1 MKSTR
6 HIILFA
12 YFGCLSLMGSVQAAT
27 LSLADSPLYL
37 ANRAD
42 PNVLINLSIES
53 PMVGAGYND
62 QSDTAGCGGR
72 PTPEG
77 GFNIG
82 TCYFATKTYLGYF
95 DPKKCYTYTSSRFEP
110 SGATTA
116 THECTG
122 KWSGNFMNW
131 VSMTA
136 IDEFRWALTGGHRVP
151 ALDTATL
158 TVLERAN
165 QTLGKGHIWYPV
177 KKISASINVA
187 PSTVTPYSDTTLY
200 IYNRGTQMDVGTTT
214 ATNEKAIDLNV
225 RVKVCDSAAGLE
237 STCKAY
243 GTSNKP
249 EGLIQRNWDRMRFA
263 VTSYLLDNSASRDGG
278 VLRSKMKY
286 TGPQKYVVGS
296 GMVTNPNSEWSATD
310 GTFITN
316 PDPTDASASAV
327 ANSGVI
333 NYINKFGANGYKDK
347 DPAGE
352 LFYEAI
358 RYFKNLG
365 PTPEYSSG
373 LTATMKD
380 GFPVITTWDDPIQ
393 FRCQKNFIVGINDA
407 NPWLDKKLP
416 GTFFTTPTITGA
428 ASSTVTLAAGDY
440 GPPSN
445 PDPDINVTTLT
456 NTVGALEGLN
466 GTSWVSSG
474 PWASGTASGTLDGI
488 GGGVD
493 TYNTDCLTAKT
504 VAKLGEVMGTCGAPH
519 KENSYYIA
527 GLAYYA
533 NTTDIRSDFTGKQTI
548 ATYMIDTQEYAAN
561 PLDGPRNMLWLAGKY
576 GGFIDSN
583 ASGTPDL
590 ASEWDANSDGV
601 PDNYVLATQPDKLVS
616 GLSSAFLD
624 IIARTG
630 SSASVGASSTSL
642 RSGTNV
648 YQVIFNSGEWFGEL
662 IAYPISTAGVIGTA
676 AWNAGTKLATPTA
689 STRAIITY
697 NPASADG
704 VSFRWASLTAAQQ
717 ATIQGAD
724 SVTVAQDRLNYLR
737 GDGTNET
744 CAGACAAGYPFRQRP
759 TNKLGDIVN
768 SSPQH
773 VGAPSGQYELP
784 QFLLTAYLTDSDYLT
799 FRSAN
804 IGRTPVVYAGAND
817 GMLHG
822 FNACSPVGT
831 GCTAANQGTELLAYV
846 PSSVYSNLR
855 SLSLPGYTHKYFVDG
870 SPTVADAK
878 ISGDWKTVLVGGLN
892 AGGRGVFAL
901 DVTTPS
907 TFSEATAKNI
917 VLWEFNDS
925 HDTDMGYTYAKP
937 LIAKMNNGTGT
948 GKWAAIFGNGYNS
961 ASGIAKLFILYI
973 EEGVD
978 GTWNAT
984 DFVKIDT
991 KAGSVSLPNGLA
1003 SVNAIDRN
1011 IDGTV
1016 DTIYAGD
1023 LLGNMWKFDVS
1034 DTNDNNWKV
1043 AFGSTP
1049 APAPLF
1055 TACGGACSG
1064 SNYQPITSRPE
1075 VSFHPTDFN
1084 TTMVY
1089 FGTGKYIETSDP
1101 ATTATQ
1107 TFYGIW
1113 DNNAT
1118 VSGRS
1123 TLLPQTITNTT
1134 IAGSDFRNLT
1144 NTAIDWTTHKGWYED
1159 LPDTGERHTG
1169 NPKLLFGVLFYNT
1182 LIPTTDPCD
1191 VGGTGYLM
1199 AVNPENGGLLPFSI
1213 FDTDS
1218 SGTFTSS
1225 DIAVGGKKVGAV
1237 LGGTSILGPGT
1248 SGGTSVGINSLT
1260 DGVLGSFILNL
1271 KTTAGRISWRE
1282 LLDE

>member
-1 MKSTR
+1 
-6 HIILFA
+6 
-12 YFGCLSLMGSVQAAT
+12 
-27 LSLADSPLYL
+27 
-37 ANRAD
+37 
-42 PNVLINLSIES
+42 
-53 PMVGAGYND
+53 
-62 QSDTAGCGGR
+62 
-72 PTPEG
+72 
-77 GFNIG
+77 
-82 TCYFATKTYLGYF
+82 
-95 DPKKCYTYTSSRFEP
+95 
-110 SGATTA
+110 
-116 THECTG
+116 
-122 KWSGNFMNW
+122 
-131 VSMTA
+131 
-136 IDEFRWALTGGHRVP
+136 
-151 ALDTATL
+151 
-158 TVLERAN
+158 
-165 QTLGKGHIWYPV
+165 
-177 KKISASINVA
+177 
-187 PSTVTPYSDTTLY
+187 
-200 IYNRGTQMDVGTTT
+200 
-214 ATNEKAIDLNV
+214 
-225 RVKVCDSAAGLE
+225 
-237 STCKAY
+237 
-243 GTSNKP
+243 
-249 EGLIQRNWDRMRFA
+249 
-263 VTSYLLDNSASRDGG
+263 
-278 VLRSKMKY
+278 
-286 TGPQKYVVGS
+286 
-296 GMVTNPNSEWSATD
+296 
-310 GTFITN
+310 
-316 PDPTDASASAV
+316 
-327 ANSGVI
+327 
-333 NYINKFGANGYKDK
+333 
-347 DPAGE
+347 
-352 LFYEAI
+352 
-358 RYFKNLG
+358 
-365 PTPEYSSG
+365 
-373 LTATMKD
+373 MKD

-393 FRCQKNFIVGINDA
+393 YRCQKNFIVGINDA
-407 NPWLDKKLP
+407 NPWLDKELP

-428 ASSTVTLAAGDY
+428 ASSTVTLTAGDY

-456 NTVGALEGLN
+456 NTVGDLEGLN

-474 PWASGTASGTLDGI
+474 TWASGTASGTLDGI
-488 GGGVD
+488 GGGVG

-533 NTTDIRSDFTGKQTI
+533 NTTDIRSDFRGKQTI
-548 ATYMIDTQEYAAN
+548 ATYMIDTQEFAAN

-576 GGFIDSN
+576 GGFSDSN
-583 ASGTPDL
+583 GSNTPDL

-697 NPASADG
+697 NPDDNDG
-704 VSFRWASLTAAQQ
+704 VPFRWASLTAAQQ
-717 ATIQGAD
+717 TTIRGAD

-855 SLSLPGYTHKYFVDG
+855 SLSLQGYTHKYFVDG
-870 SPTVADAK
+870 SPTVADAV
-878 ISGDWKTVLVGGLN
+878 ISGSWKTVLVGGLN

-907 TFSEATAKNI
+907 TFSEATAASI

-937 LIAKMNNGTGT
+937 LIAKMNNG
-948 GKWAAIFGNGYNS
+948 KWAAIFGNGYNS
-961 ASGIAKLFILYI
+961 ASGKANLFILFI

-978 GTWNAT
+978 GTWSAS

-1003 SVNAIDRN
+1003 SVNAIDR
-1011 IDGTV
+1011 DGDGDV
-1016 DTIYAGD
+1016 DTIYGGD

-1034 DTNDNNWKV
+1034 DDTVIKWKV
-1043 AFGSTP
+1043 AFGTTP
-1049 APAPLF
+1049 APTPLF
-1055 TACGGACSG
+1055 TACGGTCSG

-1075 VSFHPTDFN
+1075 VSFHPTNLN

-1134 IAGSDFRNLT
+1134 IGGSDFRNLT

-1159 LPDTGERHTG
+1159 LPDTGERHVG
-1169 NPKLLFGVLFYNT
+1169 NPNLVNGIVFYNT
-1182 LIPTTDPCD
+1182 FIPTTDPCD
-1191 VGGTGYLM
+1191 FGGTGYLM
-1199 AVNPENGGLLPFSI
+1199 AVKSENGGLPGLPI

-1218 SGTFTSS
+1218 TGTFTSADTLVGGIKIGGALGGSTIITPGSGTTPGVAVSSISDGTKRS
-1225 DIAVGGKKVGAV
+1225 DIVNPA
-1237 LGGTSILGPGT
+1237 SIKGY
-1248 SGGTSVGINSLT
+1248 
-1260 DGVLGSFILNL
+1260 
-1271 KTTAGRISWRE
+1271 RISWRE

>member
-37 ANRAD
+37 TNRAD

-62 QSDTAGCGGR
+62 QSDTASGGSCGGR
-72 PTPEG
+72 PATEG
-77 GFNIG
+77 GYNIG
-82 TCYFATKTYLGYF
+82 TCYFNTKTYLGYF
-95 DPKKCYTYTSSRFEP
+95 DPKKCYTYTSSQFEP

-136 IDEFRWALTGGHRVP
+136 IDEFRWALTGGHRSSDS
-151 ALDTATL
+151 AIL

-165 QTLGKGHIWYPV
+165 QTLGKGHTWYPV
-177 KKISASINVA
+177 KKISATINVA
-187 PSTVTPYSDTTLY
+187 PSTVTPYSDATLY
-200 IYNRGTQMDVGTTT
+200 IYNHGTQMDVGTTT
-214 ATNEKAIDLNV
+214 ATSTDINLNV
-225 RVKVCDSAAGLE
+225 RVKVCTTTSPSTGLE
-237 STCKAY
+237 SNCKAY

-249 EGLIQRNWDRMRFA
+249 EGLIQSNWDRMRFA
-263 VTSYLLDNSASRDGG
+263 VTSYLLDNSQSRDGG

-333 NYINKFGANGYKDK
+333 NYINKFGANGYKAY

-373 LTATMKD
+373 LTAAMKD

-393 FRCQKNFIVGINDA
+393 YRCQKNFIVGINDA

-428 ASSTVTLAAGDY
+428 ASSTVTLTAGDY

-456 NTVGALEGLN
+456 NTVGDLEGLN

-474 PWASGTASGTLDGI
+474 TWASGTASGTLDGI
-488 GGGVD
+488 GGGVG

-504 VAKLGEVMGTCGAPH
+504 VAKLGEVMGTCGFTP

-533 NTTDIRSDFTGKQTI
+533 NTNDIRSSFPGKQTI

-576 GGFIDSN
+576 GGFSDSN
-583 ASGTPDL
+583 GSNTPDL

-630 SSASVGASSTSL
+630 SSASVATNSTSL
-642 RSGTNV
+642 LSGTNI
-648 YQVIFNSGEWFGEL
+648 YQARFNSGEWFGEL
-662 IAYPISTAGVIGTA
+662 IAYPISLAGVIGA
-676 AWNAGTKLATPTA
+676 EAWNAGTKLATPTA
-689 STRAIITY
+689 TTRAIITY
-697 NPASADG
+697 NPTDKDG
-704 VSFRWASLTAAQQ
+704 VPFRWASLTAAQQ
-717 ATIQGAD
+717 TTIQGVDTAAVGESRVD
-724 SVTVAQDRLNYLR
+724 YLR
-737 GDGTNET
+737 GDASNEGT
-744 CAGACAAGYPFRQRP
+744 AATNFRRRP
-759 TNKLGDIVN
+759 TNKLGDIIN
-768 SSPQH
+768 SSPQY
-773 VGAPSGQYELP
+773 VGAPTGQYEAP
-784 QFLLTAYLTDSDYLT
+784 QFLLNAYLTDSTYLT
-799 FRSAN
+799 FRTAN
-804 IGRTPVVYAGAND
+804 LGRTPVIYAGAND

-855 SLSLPGYTHKYFVDG
+855 SLSLQGYTHKYFVDG
-870 SPTVADAK
+870 SPTVADAV
-878 ISGDWKTVLVGGLN
+878 ISGSWKTVLVGGLN

-907 TFSEATAKNI
+907 TFSEATAASI

-937 LIAKMNNGTGT
+937 LIAKMNNG
-948 GKWAAIFGNGYNS
+948 KWAAIFGNGYNS
-961 ASGIAKLFILYI
+961 ASGKANLFILFI

-978 GTWNAT
+978 GTWSAS

-1003 SVNAIDRN
+1003 SVNAIDR
-1011 IDGTV
+1011 DGDGDV
-1016 DTIYAGD
+1016 DTIYGGD

-1034 DTNDNNWKV
+1034 DDTVIKWKV
-1043 AFGSTP
+1043 AFGTTP
-1049 APAPLF
+1049 APTPLF
-1055 TACGGACSG
+1055 TACGGTCSG

-1075 VSFHPTDFN
+1075 VSFHPTNLN

-1134 IAGSDFRNLT
+1134 IGGSDFRNLT

-1159 LPDTGERHTG
+1159 LPDTGERHVG
-1169 NPKLLFGVLFYNT
+1169 NPNLVNGIVFYNT
-1182 LIPTTDPCD
+1182 FIPTTDPCD
-1191 VGGTGYLM
+1191 FGGTGYLM
-1199 AVNPENGGLLPFSI
+1199 AVKSENGGLPGLPI

-1218 SGTFTSS
+1218 TGTFTSADTLVGGIKIGGALGGSTIITPGSGTTPGVAVSSISDGTKRS
-1225 DIAVGGKKVGAV
+1225 DIVNPA
-1237 LGGTSILGPGT
+1237 SIKGY
-1248 SGGTSVGINSLT
+1248 
-1260 DGVLGSFILNL
+1260 
-1271 KTTAGRISWRE
+1271 RISWRE